1 MTSDNTA
8 SPTADFRTKPV
19 LAGELVTL
27 RQLTGDDAPALLPML
42 EDEETARLTGS
53 RLKPPMAELARS
65 WYTSRPDQHDRL
77 DLAIV
82 DRATGDVSGEV
93 VLNEWDED
101 NESCSF
107 RICLVPGSYGR
118 GLGTEAT
125 RLIVGYAFEE
135 LALHRVSLEVYAF
148 NPRARRTYEKVGF
161 VTEGVLRDELR
172 WGDERVDCFM
182 MSILADEWA
191 QHRGYPEPR

>member
-1 MTSDNTA
+1 MTAHHTA
-8 SPTADFRTKPV
+8 SPTADFRTTVV
-19 LAGELVTL
+19 LVGELVML

-53 RLKPPMAELARS
+53 RLKPPIAELARS
-65 WYTSRPDQHDRL
+65 WYGSRPDQHDRL

-82 DRATGDVSGEV
+82 DRATDDVVGEA
-93 VLNEWDED
+93 VLHEWDED

-107 RICLVPGSYGR
+107 RICLVPGRYGR

-135 LALHRVSLEVYAF
+135 LALHRVSLGVFAI

-172 WGDERVDCFM
+172 WGDERIDSHI
-182 MSILADEWA
+182 MSILAEEWA
-191 QHRGYPEPR
+191 QHRGYPESR